1 MNRAYKTLG
10 DKLRLG
16 LFTVGQWAAMTVIA
30 LAAITWMVYVSP
42 FGPVLTLV
50 TTVYGA
56 GVPAG
61 VVLIVSLAEFRP
73 WIYAEAWLSHRR
85 RDGRYLP
92 GAGSASNGYIVT
104 REASE
109 RTMSE
114 PDHTTTTI
122 DLHSLWD

>member
-16 LFTVGQWAAMTVIA
+16 LFTLGQWATMTMIA
-30 LAAITWMVYVSP
+30 LAAITWVVYLTP
-42 FGPVLTLV
+42 FGPLLTLV
-50 TTVYGA
+50 TAVYGA

-61 VVLIVSLAEFRP
+61 LVLIVSLAEFRP
-73 WIYAEAWLSHRR
+73 WTYAEAWISHRR

-92 GAGSASNGYIVT
+92 GAGASARGYVIT
-104 REASE
+104 TESSDTA
-109 RTMSE
+109 T
-114 PDHTTTTI
+114 PANDHDTTI